1 MNWKKFGLCAV
12 GAILFSVLA
21 SAPAS
26 AGSFGVYG
34 AYWDA
39 KDPDASWGVG
49 ARVGFDFV
57 KYLELEFH
65 GTYYG
70 DFGQDILGTSVD
82 IRAIPLDGGL
92 RFNFIPEGKV
102 NPYVGLGFT
111 YYFLDVSEGSID
123 NETGWYAEAGLE
135 IGKGN
140 TKFMMEAAWRKLD
153 TAISLGAIDFDGDW
167 SGVCG
172 QVGVNWTWGQ

>member
-1 MNWKKFGLCAV
+1 VNLKKLGLCAV
-12 GAILFSVLA
+12 GALIFTVLA

-39 KDPDASWGVG
+39 KDPDSSWGVG

-82 IRAIPLDGGL
+82 MRAIPVDGGL
-92 RFNFIPEGKV
+92 RINFLPEKVV
-102 NPYVGLGFT
+102 NPYVGAGFT
-111 YYFLDVSEGSID
+111 YYFLDVSDGSVD
-123 NETGWYAEAGLE
+123 NTTGWYAEGGLE

-140 TKFMMEAAWRKLD
+140 TKFMMEAVWRKMDTSVSLD
-153 TAISLGAIDFDGDW
+153 AFDFDTTFDGITA
-167 SGVCG
+167 